1 MAPKC
6 VAFLFVH
13 FGVSSIDS
21 QRPQT
26 KEQATA
32 AQWVQIYFEV
42 AFELKI
48 KDTIKKGIF
57 F

>member
-48 KDTIKKGIF
+48 KDTINKFIF